1 MFSSEPPAS
10 GWVVPQMIPF
20 QRLCLAGL
28 LLSFASAPSAAS
40 HSSPGDE
47 VKTFKFDHENILGT
61 SLHLEL
67 HAEEAVA
74 RKAKADVFAE
84 IERLRGV
91 LSTYD
96 PKSELMRLP
105 RPCQATPASTD
116 LRAVMHAC
124 DHWSAESKATFQPG
138 VELLT
143 QLWAAAEKSGNVPAA
158 AELEA
163 ACAKLARPLWSIDD
177 EHGTVTMLTEAAV
190 CFDALA
196 KGYIIDRAIAVA
208 QAAGVADIV
217 LEIGGDLRV
226 SGESSSRIAVADPR
240 EPAENAPSLC
250 DLDLRNASVATSG
263 GYARGF
269 KIAGKHYSHIFDPR
283 TGRPVEQ
290 ILQAT
295 VIASDAT
302 TADAL
307 ATILSVLSPEAG
319 IALVAKTA
327 GAASMTVDA
336 QGEQHASPNWSKFVR
351 NQAPPAAPILPSALP
366 GGAEVVLAFELQ
378 QPSSSGRGGEGGRPK
393 DGGRERRGGNYRR
406 PYVVAWIED
415 EQGQAVR
422 TLSLWIQKPRWI
434 NDLRRWSELY
444 PNKQDDVRAVTR
456 ATRAAG
462 AYELVWNGRDDAGAA
477 MAQGKYTMF
486 LEVVREHGTYQIL
499 SHDIE
504 VNGVEFS
511 AAMVGEGS
519 EIKSATVSLRLAAAK
534 K

>member
-1 MFSSEPPAS
+1 
-10 GWVVPQMIPF
+10 MITL
-20 QRLCLAGL
+20 QRLCLTGL
-28 LLSFASAPSAAS
+28 LLSFASAPGAAS
-40 HSSPGDE
+40 HGLFGDE
-47 VKTFKFDHENILGT
+47 VKTFRFDHENILGT

-67 HAEEAVA
+67 HAEEALA

-91 LSTYD
+91 LSAYD

-105 RPCQATPASTD
+105 RPCPATAASAD

-124 DHWSAESKATFQPG
+124 DHWSAESKATFHPG
-138 VELLT
+138 VEMLT
-143 QLWAAAEKSGNVPAA
+143 QLWAAAEKSGNLPAP
-158 AELEA
+158 AEIEA
-163 ACAKLARPLWSIDD
+163 ARAKLSRPLWSIDD

-240 EPAENAPSLC
+240 EPEENAPSLC
-250 DLDLRNASVATSG
+250 DLDLRNVSVATSG

-269 KIAGKHYSHIFDPR
+269 KIAGRHYSHIFDPR
-283 TGRPVEQ
+283 TGLPVEQ

-295 VIASDAT
+295 VIAPDAT

-307 ATILSVLSPEAG
+307 ATILSVLSPEEG
-319 IALVAKTA
+319 IALIAKTA

-336 QGEQHASPNWSKFVR
+336 KGDRHASPNWSKFVR
-351 NQAPPAAPILPSALP
+351 NQAPPPAPVLASALP
-366 GGAEVVLAFELQ
+366 GGAEIVLAFELQ
-378 QPSSSGRGGEGGRPK
+378 QPAAGGRGAEGGRPK
-393 DGGRERRGGNYRR
+393 DGERERRGGNYRR

-415 EQGQAVR
+415 EQGRAVR

-444 PNKQDDVRAVTR
+444 RGKQDDVRAVTR

-462 AYELVWNGRDDAGAA
+462 AYELSWNGRDDAGEPV
-477 MAQGKYTMF
+477 AQGKYTMF

-499 SHDIE
+499 SHGFE

-511 AAMVGEGS
+511 AALVGEGS
-519 EIKSATVSLRLAAAK
+519 EVKSATVSLRPPAAK